1 MNDTAHAGARRAL
14 IIANDTYDHASLGQ
28 LRAPEAD
35 ARALAGVLGDPDI
48 GGFEVSIVH
57 NAASYEVQS
66 HIDDLFTDSRPDDLL
81 LLHFS
86 GHGLKSD
93 SGELFVAARNTRP
106 DRLGSTAVPADF
118 IQRCMRTA
126 RARTIV
132 LFLDCC
138 YGGAFGEG
146 VAVRAAGPV
155 NVMESFPAGR
165 LGGGRGRAVISASS
179 AMEYA
184 FEGTTLTSDHE
195 VQPSVFTSAVV
206 HGLLTGEADRDED
219 GLVSLGELYD
229 YVFDR
234 VREQNPRQTPGRD
247 VEMSGDVYLAKSRH
261 KKVRPVP
268 IPEAIVAALREPD
281 PTYRRGAVVELRDRL
296 GHPDLGVALGALEA
310 LQAVARA
317 DTKSVADDAA
327 AVIAA
332 SAPRVSPPG
341 LDFGEI
347 AFGAAVAVERELHV
361 DGVPLA
367 REVRVDA
374 DPPLSAVVDGS
385 VVTVTFSPTDRAYA
399 GSLTLTSPTG
409 SVVVP
414 VTASAGRRTGFL
426 ESPPPPPGAAP
437 TAPGGADPAAQS
449 GPDDDEFVGRRLR
462 PVETPPEDASGS
474 APTSGSSATVP
485 GPTAAPAEAESVSTP
500 EPAVSRATPNASA
513 SPTDRP
519 AAPDAVT
526 AGAATTDAATGPA
539 ANPTTTFAWRRVAGG
554 VTLLGG
560 VLLLLSIFLP
570 WFDGGTYAD
579 NAREQIP
586 AAVIRGLLALT
597 AGVTMLVPRARAAV
611 AVALLTATG
620 AACGAGSL
628 TLLGVFNA
636 SGADRVDVGW
646 LVALV
651 GELLVGATALGTLL
665 AVTSR
670 TRVPFRRFDQRS
682 WRSVVTLCLGIATT
696 AAFIAYAV
704 HVAEQASTYWGA
716 VTLVWGLSTLA
727 FTVSA
732 VLLEAAVGRALL
744 CGWAVGALSYSVS
757 EWVYLNRMDLDP
769 HAVPVLTFACGLLLL
784 AGAAL
789 SARATDGRP
798 PSAA

>member
-1 MNDTAHAGARRAL
+1 MNDTTAAGARRAL

-35 ARALAGVLGDPDI
+35 ARALAAVLGDPEI

-66 HIDDLFTDSRPDDLL
+66 HIDDLFTESRPDDLL

-184 FEGTTLTSDHE
+184 FEGTTLTTDHE

-327 AVIAA
+327 AVIDA
-332 SAPRVSPPG
+332 SAPRVSPPA

-361 DGVPLA
+361 AGVPLA
-367 REVRVDA
+367 REVRVEA

-385 VVTVTFSPTDRAYA
+385 VVTVTFSPTDRPYA
-399 GSLTLTSPTG
+399 GSITVTSPTG
-409 SVVVP
+409 SVIVP
-414 VTASAGRRTGFL
+414 VTASVGRRTGFL
-426 ESPPPPPGAAP
+426 ESPPHPPEPAA
-437 TAPGGADPAAQS
+437 TAASVTDPASHS
-449 GPDDDEFVGRRLR
+449 GPDDEEFVGRRLR
-462 PVETPPEDASGS
+462 PVETSRDDASVS
-474 APTSGSSATVP
+474 APASGESATVV
-485 GPTAAPAEAESVSTP
+485 GPTAAPAEAESVSP
-500 EPAVSRATPNASA
+500 PQPSAPPATPA
-513 SPTDRP
+513 T
-519 AAPDAVT
+519 PDERAVPSDPSTQPDPVT
-526 AGAATTDAATGPA
+526 AAAAHRTTAP
-539 ANPTTTFAWRRVAGG
+539 AWRRVAGG
-554 VTLLGG
+554 ATLLGG
-560 VLLLLSIFLP
+560 LLVLLTIFLP

-597 AGVTMLVPRARAAV
+597 AGVTMLVPRVRDPV
-611 AVALLTATG
+611 AVALLTSTG

-628 TLLGVFNA
+628 TLVGVFNA
-636 SGADRVDVGW
+636 SGADRVDIGW

-665 AVTSR
+665 AVASR
-670 TRVPFRRFDQRS
+670 TRVPFRRFDQRA

-696 AAFIAYAV
+696 AVFIAYAI
-704 HVAEQASTYWGA
+704 HVADQASTYWGA
-716 VTLVWGLSTLA
+716 VTLVWGLLTLA

-744 CGWAVGALSYSVS
+744 GGWAVGALSYSVS
-757 EWVYLNRMDLDP
+757 EWVYLNRMDSDP

-784 AGAAL
+784 AAAAL
-789 SARATDGRP
+789 RDGSIDGPTPPAT
-798 PSAA
+798 

>member
-1 MNDTAHAGARRAL
+1 MNDTAAAGARRAL

-35 ARALAGVLGDPDI
+35 ARALAAVLGDPEI

-66 HIDDLFTDSRPDDLL
+66 HIDDLFTESRPDDLL

-327 AVIAA
+327 AVIDA
-332 SAPRVSPPG
+332 SAPRVSPPA

-347 AFGAAVAVERELHV
+347 AFGAAVAVERELQV
-361 DGVPLA
+361 AGVPLA
-367 REVRVDA
+367 REVRVEA

-385 VVTVTFSPTDRAYA
+385 VVTVTFSPTDRPYA

-409 SVVVP
+409 SVIVP
-414 VTASAGRRTGFL
+414 VTASVGRRTGFL
-426 ESPPPPPGAAP
+426 ESPPRPPE
-437 TAPGGADPAAQS
+437 PAATAASVTDPDSHS
-449 GPDDDEFVGRRLR
+449 GPDDEQFVGRRLR
-462 PVETPPEDASGS
+462 PVETSRDDASVSGPAS
-474 APTSGSSATVP
+474 ASSATVV
-485 GPTAAPAEAESVSTP
+485 GPTAAPAEAESVSPPQPSAPPATP
-500 EPAVSRATPNASA
+500 DEPAVPS
-513 SPTDRP
+513 DLP
-519 AAPDAVT
+519 AQPDPVT
-526 AGAATTDAATGPA
+526 AAAAHRTTAPV
-539 ANPTTTFAWRRVAGG
+539 WRRVAGG
-554 VTLLGG
+554 ATLVGG
-560 VLLLLSIFLP
+560 LLLLLSIFLP

-579 NAREQIP
+579 NAPEQLP
-586 AAVIRGLLALT
+586 AAITRGLLALA
-597 AGVTMLVPRARAAV
+597 AGVTMLVPRVRAAV
-611 AVALLTATG
+611 AVALLTSTG

-628 TLLGVFNA
+628 TLVGVFNA
-636 SGADRVDVGW
+636 SGADRVDIGW

-651 GELLVGATALGTLL
+651 GELLVGATALATLL

-670 TRVPFRRFDQRS
+670 TRVPFRRFDQRA
-682 WRSVVTLCLGIATT
+682 WTSVVALGLGIATT
-696 AAFIAYAV
+696 AVFIAYAS
-704 HVAEQASTYWGA
+704 HVADQASTYWGA
-716 VTLVWGLSTLA
+716 VTLVWGLLTLA

-732 VLLEAAVGRALL
+732 VLLERAVGRVLL
-744 CGWAVGALSYSVS
+744 GGWTVGALSFVVS
-757 EWVYLNRMDLDP
+757 EWMYYTRMDIDP
-769 HAVPVLTFACGLLLL
+769 HAVPALTLMCLVLLLSAL
-784 AGAAL
+784 ALPGEPVDRIPPAA
-789 SARATDGRP
+789 T
-798 PSAA
+798 